1 MRIRDWPQ
9 QINQTLAGP
18 IKAEAAPLLRRRCRT
33 FQASAGIMD
42 SSMPNLL
49 ALTFF
54 HSGPSKPSAPGP
66 PAQNAHGPHPVSG
79 AKQTLGVTNHSIS
92 PLPPSHQPQR
102 RRGRLTRGYGGG
114 GRGGGVGGRRGR
126 GRGRRAAAA
135 ARGGERRE
143 RARGEAAGPGERA
156 QPPQLRGAQ
165 GHRDR
170 GGAAAARAR
179 ERRRRGGWIA
189 RADC

>member
-1 MRIRDWPQ
+1 
-9 QINQTLAGP
+9 
-18 IKAEAAPLLRRRCRT
+18 
-33 FQASAGIMD
+33 
-42 SSMPNLL
+42 MPNLL

-114 GRGGGVGGRRGR
+114 GRGGGVGGRGRG
-126 GRGRRAAAA
+126 GRGRRAAAAA

-170 GGAAAARAR
+170 DGGGGEARTRAAPEVDSERELTAEAAANMRSPPPNSFGVASANRLLEAH
-179 ERRRRGGWIA
+179 GLGWGFG
-189 RADC
+189 